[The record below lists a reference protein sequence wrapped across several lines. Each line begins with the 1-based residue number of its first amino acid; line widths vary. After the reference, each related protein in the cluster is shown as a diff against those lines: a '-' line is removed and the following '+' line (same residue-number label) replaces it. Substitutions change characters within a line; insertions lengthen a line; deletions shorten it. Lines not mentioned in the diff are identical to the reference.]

1 MSRSR
6 YASLHGTCV
15 QGDFDY
21 SQLTFATAAAAEEEA
36 AAAEEDISGTG
47 DRLEPLLDVLPGVS
61 GGDAAQAAR
70 YAEELML
77 PGGFGG
83 SAAGSDSDGEIG
95 AGSDSGV
102 SLDDYDDDG
111 EEEELDF

>member
-1 MSRSR
+1 MSKPR
-6 YASLHGTCV
+6 YAALRGACV

-36 AAAEEDISGTG
+36 AGAEEDISGTG

-61 GGDAAQAAR
+61 GSDAAQAAQ

-83 SAAGSDSDGEIG
+83 GAAGSDSDEERG
-95 AGSDSGV
+95 AGSDSDV
-102 SLDDYDDDG
+102 SLDEYDDDG